1 MKLIAINEI
10 VKEAKKITHNYT
22 AFPFKSGM
30 KFQSKSNVEWKLKWN
45 SFNYKGKSFSVVLLE
60 NNIITIR
67 NINKDE
73 IIYTEQIK

>member
-1 MKLIAINEI
+1 MKLQKVEH
-10 VKEAKKITHNYT
+10 VFYEEDV
-22 AFPFKSGM
+22 M